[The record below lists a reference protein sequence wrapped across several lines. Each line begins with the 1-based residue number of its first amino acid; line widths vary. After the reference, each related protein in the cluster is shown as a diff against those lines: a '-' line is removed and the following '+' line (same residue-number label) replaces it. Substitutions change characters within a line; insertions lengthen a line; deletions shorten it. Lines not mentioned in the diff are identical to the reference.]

1 MANRGEIA
9 LRIMRTCR
17 ELGIATVAVYSDI
30 DRASPH
36 VRVAD
41 EAYPIGPAPAS
52 ASYLRIEPLVAI
64 ATRTGC
70 DAVHPGYGFL
80 SENPDF
86 ADAVTAAGLAFVGPP
101 GSVQRAL
108 GEKTAARRLASRAG
122 VPVAQGTMAPLHD
135 EAEARGVADEIG
147 YPVLLKPA
155 AGGGGKGMR
164 VVRSATELAGAWR
177 AATGEATTA
186 FGVPALLMER
196 LVEHA
201 RHVEMQLLA
210 DAHGHAVWLGERDC
224 SIQRRH
230 QKLIEETPGPSVDE
244 ALRERLGE
252 AALKI
257 AAAAK
262 YVNAGTAEFLVAPDG
277 SFVFLEMNTRL
288 QVEHPV
294 TELVTGLDL
303 VALQLRIAAGERLP
317 FAQEG
322 ITRTGAAIELRI
334 TAEDPFSGFLPQGGR
349 IDFVREPS
357 GPGIRMDSGLAAPL
371 TVPTDY
377 DPLLAKLI
385 VWGPDRASAV
395 ARARRAIRDTIVAG
409 VPTSLPFHSFVLDE
423 PDFMAGRYD
432 TDYVASHWASSKPRR
447 SDIGEGAAV
456 AGALAGIARLRSRP
470 RPAVSDAGPWAR
482 SAREDMLR

>member
-30 DRASPH
+30 DRAAPH

-64 ATRTGC
+64 AKRTGC

-80 SENPDF
+80 SENPEF
-86 ADAVTAAGLAFVGPP
+86 ADAVAAAGIAFVGPP
-101 GSVQRAL
+101 GSVQRTL

-122 VPVAQGTMAPLHD
+122 VAVAQGTMAPLHD
-135 EAEARGVADEIG
+135 EAEARGVAEEIG

-164 VVRSATELAGAWR
+164 VVHSAAELPSAWR

-196 LVEHA
+196 LIQPA
-201 RHVEMQLLA
+201 RHVEVQLLA
-210 DAHGHAVWLGERDC
+210 DAHGNVLWLGERDC

-230 QKLIEETPGPSVDE
+230 QKLIEETPGPAVDDG
-244 ALRERLGE
+244 LRERLG
-252 AALKI
+252 AA
-257 AAAAK
+257 AVTVARAAK
-262 YVNAGTAEFLVAPDG
+262 YVNAGTAEFLVGPDG
-277 SFVFLEMNTRL
+277 TFVFLEMNTRL

-317 FAQEG
+317 FAQEQLA
-322 ITRTGAAIELRI
+322 RNGAAIELRI
-334 TAEDPFSGFLPQGGR
+334 TAEDPFAGFLPQGGR

-385 VWGPDRASAV
+385 VWGPDRAAAI
-395 ARARRAIRDTIVAG
+395 ARARRAVRDTIVAG

-423 PDFMAGRYD
+423 PDFVAGRYD
-432 TDYVASHWASSKPRR
+432 VDYVSSHWAKPRP
-447 SDIGEGAAV
+447 SDIGESAAV
-456 AGALAGIARLRSRP
+456 AVALAGIARLRSRP
-470 RPAVSDAGPWAR
+470 RPIATDAAPWAR
-482 SAREDMLR
+482 GAREDMLR